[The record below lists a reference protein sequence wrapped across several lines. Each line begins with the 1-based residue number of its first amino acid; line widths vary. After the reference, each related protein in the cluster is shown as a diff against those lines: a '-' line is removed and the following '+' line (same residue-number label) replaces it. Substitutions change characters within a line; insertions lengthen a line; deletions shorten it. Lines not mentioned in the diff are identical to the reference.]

1 MIHFDIE
8 ALLTDISPEAPCGED
23 LSYDIEFLELEQL
36 ARGTEETQVGDHIH
50 EREEPD
56 WEKVNNRS
64 LKLLERSRDLRL
76 ILYLTVASL
85 NLNGLSGFHDGLAL
99 LRGVVTRYWD
109 HLFPQLD
116 PEDDNDPMERINIIA
131 SLSPPPSVMSDQDIM
146 KFIPRLMDVP
156 LCKPGDAR
164 LPNASMKH
172 LLAASGELSV
182 SEKNSNDFPSQQ
194 LIDAAFEQT
203 DADAL
208 HTTDQ
213 ILRGCIEHIQALDHT
228 LVEQVGASM
237 APNFNRL
244 EHLLKQMQTKTA
256 MYLERRGYTGKPSLL
271 KHTHDKLKTYFSG
284 RQTPS
289 DPSLTDTTPM
299 KPSAAEPMEHQLSG
313 QITSNQDI
321 HKALDMIIVYY
332 EQNEPSSPVPL
343 LLKRAKRLVGRTF
356 VDIIRNI
363 SPDAMPQVQMVSGE
377 EEPADE

>member
-36 ARGTEETQVGDHIH
+36 ARGTQETQVGDHIQ

-56 WEKVNNRS
+56 WEKVNNWS

-76 ILYLTVASL
+76 ILYLTVANLS
-85 NLNGLSGFHDGLAL
+85 LNGLSGFHDGLAL
-99 LRGVVTRYWD
+99 LRGVVKHYWD

-116 PEDDNDPMERINIIA
+116 PEDDNDPMERINIVA

-164 LPNASMKH
+164 LPHASMKH

-182 SEKNSNDFPSQQ
+182 SEKNPNDFPSQQ

-213 ILRGCIEHIQALDHT
+213 ILRGCIEHIQALDHI
-228 LVEQVGASM
+228 LVDQVGAAM

-244 EHLLKQMQTKTA
+244 EQLLKQMQTKTA
-256 MYLERRGYTGKPSLL
+256 MYLERRGYTGKPSLF
-271 KHTHDKLKTYFSG
+271 KHTQDKLKTYFSG
-284 RQTPS
+284 KQTPS
-289 DPSLTDTTPM
+289 DPSLTDDKHM
-299 KPSAAEPMEHQLSG
+299 KSSAAEPLNQEFSG
-313 QITSNQDI
+313 QISSNQDI

-377 EEPADE
+377 EEATDE